1 MGKKITEKI
10 RKKVAG
16 RMAEPIDAVE
26 AMRVPKATGI
36 NADAVYAVPGDAAHP
51 AKTVARQR
59 TAEPMMRKPSA
70 QRNHAIAAAAE
81 RELMAYVTI
90 FFLAFWAMVL
100 PEFIAAIGKTIF
112 G

>member
-1 MGKKITEKI
+1 MEKKITKKI
-10 RKKVAG
+10 RKKVAEC
-16 RMAEPIDAVE
+16 MSESIDAVE
-26 AMRVPKATGI
+26 VMRVSEAIGI
-36 NADAVYAVPGDAAHP
+36 TADAIYAVP
-51 AKTVARQR
+51 T
-59 TAEPMMRKPSA
+59 
-70 QRNHAIAAAAE
+70 AAAAE